1 MAEKDL
7 FHGTGNDTLSEMHSA
22 MGLKNNTGSNK
33 YGAQAKGPKLPTT
46 KVTKDG
52 WSK

>member
-7 FHGTGNDTLSEMHSA
+7 FHGSGNASQVSYPKM
-22 MGLKNNTGSNK
+22 KKNTGTNK
-33 YGAQAKGPKLPTT
+33 YGAQSKAPFLPT
-46 KVTKDG
+46 KKIVNPG

>member
-7 FHGTGNDTLSEMHSA
+7 FHGTGNDTLAEMKAA
-22 MGLKNNTGSNK
+22 MGCKDNTGTNK
-33 YGAQAKGPKLPTT
+33 YGKQSKAPFLPTE